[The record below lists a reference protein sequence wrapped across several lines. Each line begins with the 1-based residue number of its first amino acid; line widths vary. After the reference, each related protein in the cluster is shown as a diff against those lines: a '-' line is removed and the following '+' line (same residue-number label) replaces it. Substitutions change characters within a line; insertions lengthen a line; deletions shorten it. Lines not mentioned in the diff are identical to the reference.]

1 MDISFLM
8 PAYNNED
15 TIIKSILSII
25 SQKTSLKLE
34 IIVVDDGSTDNT
46 YPIAEKFLTT
56 PLTSPFSPHSE
67 GGEGEVLKGGE
78 GGFKL
83 IKKKN
88 GGEASALNEGL
99 KYCTGNFIAIIEA
112 DVEIEDRWLE
122 KVIREFDDAKAAGVG
137 GRLVTPESSSWIARL
152 AGYEIETK
160 FETKER
166 YANHITS
173 ANAVYRA
180 EIFKEI
186 GGFNENLVNA
196 VLDSDLNRRIIERGY
211 KLIYTKEASA
221 LHHFKPT
228 FNGYLKRQ
236 YSYARYRVHER
247 LALYP
252 ADGFLALNVLICGL
266 SAISLLLIPFIV
278 WLPAALLLLSIL
290 LQLPATFK
298 LLKIKRD
305 SVLYFYPFVIVIR
318 NIVGVFG
325 YGIGI
330 INKGL
335 NRY

>member
-1 MDISFLM
+1 M

-15 TIIKSILSII
+15 TIIKSILSIAN
-25 SQKTSLKLE
+25 QKTGLKFE
-34 IIVVDDGSTDNT
+34 VIAVDDGSTDNT
-46 YPIAEKFLTT
+46 YTLAENFLN
-56 PLTSPFSPHSE
+56 PPAPPFKTSPSPPSE
-67 GGEGEVLKGGE
+67 GGDKGEVKGGY
-78 GGFKL
+78 GGVKL

-99 KYCTGNFIAIIEA
+99 KHCTGKFIAIVEA
-112 DVEIEDRWLE
+112 DVEIEDRWIE
-122 KVIREFDDAKAAGVG
+122 KVIREFADAKVAGVG
-137 GRLVTPESSSWIARL
+137 GRLVTPEKSSWIAKI
-152 AGYEIETK
+152 AGYEIESK

-196 VLDSDLNRRIIERGY
+196 VLDSDLNRRIIEKGY

-252 ADGFLALNVLICGL
+252 ADRFLALNVLICGMSAL
-266 SAISLLLIPFIV
+266 SILTIPFTL
-278 WLPAALLLLSIL
+278 WLPAILLSLSII
-290 LQLPATFK
+290 LQLPSTFK
-298 LLKIKRD
+298 LINVKRD
-305 SVLYFYPFVIVIR
+305 PILCLYPFVIIIR
-318 NIVGVFG
+318 NVVSAFG